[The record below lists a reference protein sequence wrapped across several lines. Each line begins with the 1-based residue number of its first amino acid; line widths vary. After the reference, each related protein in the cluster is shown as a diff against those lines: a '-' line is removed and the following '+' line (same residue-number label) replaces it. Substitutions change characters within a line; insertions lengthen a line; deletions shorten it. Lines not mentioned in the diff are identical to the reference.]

1 MKRYNAAS
9 EHTTLLLLHEAVQF
23 VDNELA
29 CPATHPAHDEW
40 ARLAAERESQRD
52 ADKAKE
58 AAEVQTKLGSMIAG
72 FVSKFEQLREYKAKH
87 PEQWGKSNQRGA
99 GPRFGGVAR
108 GGAFG
113 GGGGGFGGDTDG
125 FAGGGGGGGF
135 SFGAPEAACAAP
147 AMWANDGA
155 APAGAPASF
164 SFSRPRRMQAAAAA
178 PPPPPAGIAARA
190 RRAKRASSARAEGP
204 APDAPAFGGFAS
216 ASSGAAFGGAPAFG
230 GFAPASS
237 GAAFGGVASSG
248 SELGDSGAAAS
259 VVAAV
264 DSTGRAAYLNP
275 INKALKSGIGAGYS
289 AFLEQKALS
298 SNADSPSFFLYSAQ
312 AFRTA
317 GADPSLCLK
326 IVTNVLET
334 SLCNAQTCRVVA
346 YFLCSIGLMDT
357 AVTAFENVA
366 VLAPEEP
373 QSQTDLAF
381 ARFFR
386 LREKAGK
393 PRASVG
399 GGGGLDDPERSEAL
413 SELQAIVSLLTFVI
427 TKTDIPNRFRE
438 IEWPVLIL
446 LSWVCDWGEW
456 RLGKEAL
463 AAEKVSLWPEAELP
477 ASKYRLAAKLD
488 VFIWLGWDVRA
499 QVLSL
504 FVCGVQLC

>member
-1 MKRYNAAS
+1 
-9 EHTTLLLLHEAVQF
+9 
-23 VDNELA
+23 
-29 CPATHPAHDEW
+29 
-40 ARLAAERESQRD
+40 
-52 ADKAKE
+52 
-58 AAEVQTKLGSMIAG
+58 
-72 FVSKFEQLREYKAKH
+72 
-87 PEQWGKSNQRGA
+87 
-99 GPRFGGVAR
+99 
-108 GGAFG
+108 
-113 GGGGGFGGDTDG
+113 
-125 FAGGGGGGGF
+125 
-135 SFGAPEAACAAP
+135 
-147 AMWANDGA
+147 
-155 APAGAPASF
+155 
-164 SFSRPRRMQAAAAA
+164 
-178 PPPPPAGIAARA
+178 
-190 RRAKRASSARAEGP
+190 
-204 APDAPAFGGFAS
+204 
-216 ASSGAAFGGAPAFG
+216 
-230 GFAPASS
+230 
-237 GAAFGGVASSG
+237 
-248 SELGDSGAAAS
+248 

-326 IVTNVLET
+326 MVTNVLET

-386 LREKAGK
+386 LREKVGK

-399 GGGGLDDPERSEAL
+399 GGGGLDDPKRSEAL
-413 SELQAIVSLLTFVI
+413 SELHAIVSLLTFVV

-499 QVLSL
+499 TSPFSLCLRKCSFADLKVQRSDGSDGHRFARPRAHGRGGQLQSQPFRFHGGFCQPRLHARIRAGVLRPA
-504 FVCGVQLC
+504 FRARGRVQGSD